1 MIGNFLGR
9 LSRRGVF
16 DGLRRWKKSTYLV
29 QLMFHLMSFRSRALV
44 LAGLIVVYFLAYGP
58 GYDSVGI
65 LAGVFSTVPVIAAAW
80 LFGVRAGVIA
90 GLATFPVNLLLLQLV
105 TGAEQVDVLRPSS
118 VLGSA
123 TEALVGY
130 VVGLTRDMKARA
142 EKQATDLER
151 SREALRSLQLRMLDL
166 QEEER
171 RNLARELHDEF
182 GQELT
187 GLKFAL
193 DQEATQS
200 DLPGKRNAKRQ
211 VEIVDRLLSRV
222 RDLSLRLR
230 PSTLDDFG
238 LVPAVEGL
246 VDYHAGN
253 GSLRV
258 DFEHSG
264 LDDRL
269 APQVENTVYRVVQE
283 GLTNVSRHAQTD
295 KVNVAL
301 ALRNGLLRVVIED
314 QGVGF
319 DAGMVMSGAG
329 SVGLPAMRERVEGL
343 GGTLTIDSVLGEG
356 TMVRAE
362 LPARKL
368 PRSAE

>member
-1 MIGNFLGR
+1 
-9 LSRRGVF
+9 
-16 DGLRRWKKSTYLV
+16 
-29 QLMFHLMSFRSRALV
+29 
-44 LAGLIVVYFLAYGP
+44 
-58 GYDSVGI
+58 
-65 LAGVFSTVPVIAAAW
+65 
-80 LFGVRAGVIA
+80 
-90 GLATFPVNLLLLQLV
+90 
-105 TGAEQVDVLRPSS
+105 
-118 VLGSA
+118 
-123 TEALVGY
+123 
-130 VVGLTRDMKARA
+130 MKATGGTLFKRHISA
-142 EKQATDLER
+142 LEPPWR
-151 SREALRSLQLRMLDL
+151 YIISPPFTAQTFY
-166 QEEER
+166 ER
-171 RNLARELHDEF
+171 
-182 GQELT
+182 T
-187 GLKFAL
+187 KFAL

-283 GLTNVSRHAQTD
+283 GLTNVSRHAQTG

-301 ALRNGLLRVVIED
+301 ALRDGLLRVVIED